1 VNPQFHDEFVA
12 LCALFY
18 SGEIS
23 EEDWALLQIH
33 MAYCDPCHERFLEY
47 QKLTSDV
54 IPAMAGAAAAE
65 LDKAPVE
72 SSSSLEAAERK
83 LMRQVDSLSDN
94 HQGVWRSQK
103 STWPLYAALIA
114 ASGLGIAFLVSL
126 HFTRTK
132 VGSTTGTAQVA
143 PLGERSVPG
152 TAAASYERV
161 QQALEHSQAEVAT
174 LQRRLIAAE
183 DGSKRADLALDR
195 AKNQVQAEQAAR
207 KQLSEE
213 KDILSQQ
220 LAAARTEM
228 ESLHNAA
235 AAVQADGTQ
244 QAIRMAALETRVREL
259 NADLEEKDTAV
270 NEKDRMLAADKDFL
284 AHDRDI
290 RDLIGARNLY
300 IADIF
305 DATESGRTAKQFGRI
320 FYTKDRSLI
329 FYGFDLDKQ
338 GGLKRDASF
347 QVWGRGSDQPA
358 VSLGLFYQDDSH
370 KRWVLRCN
378 DPKVLARLD
387 MVFVTIEPP
396 GGSTRPTGKQLLRAY
411 LQIPSNHP

>member
-23 EEDWALLQIH
+23 EEEWALLQIH
-33 MAYCDPCHERFLEY
+33 MAYCDSCQDRFLQY
-47 QKLTSDV
+47 QKVASDV

-65 LDKAPVE
+65 LDNAPEE
-72 SSSSLEAAERK
+72 SARSLEIAERK
-83 LMRQVDSLSDN
+83 LMHQVDSMSAN
-94 HQGVWRSQK
+94 QEMVPRAPK
-103 STWPLYAALIA
+103 STWRMPAALIA
-114 ASGLGIAFLVSL
+114 ACGLGIAFLASL
-126 HFTRTK
+126 HFIHTK
-132 VGSTTGTAQVA
+132 PQSTTGAAQVV
-143 PLGERSVPG
+143 PVQERPTRGS
-152 TAAASYERV
+152 AAAPDAKV
-161 QQALEHSQAEVAT
+161 QQALERSQGEVAG
-174 LQRRLIAAE
+174 LQQQLTAVQDRV
-183 DGSKRADLALDR
+183 KRTSLALDSVQ
-195 AKNQVQAEQAAR
+195 KQLQAEQAAH
-207 KQLSEE
+207 QQISEE
-213 KDILSQQ
+213 KDTLSQQ
-220 LAAARTEM
+220 LAASQTEM
-228 ESLHNAA
+228 ESLPNRAA
-235 AAVQADGTQ
+235 AGEADRTQ
-244 QAIRMAALETRVREL
+244 QAMRMASLETRVREL
-259 NADLEEKDTAV
+259 NADLEEKDIALS
-270 NEKDRMLAADKDFL
+270 EKDRMLAVDKDFL

-305 DATESGRTAKQFGRI
+305 DTAESGKTAKQFGRI

-329 FYGFDLDKQ
+329 FYGFELDKQ
-338 GGLKRDASF
+338 AGLKQDASF
-347 QVWGRGSDQPA
+347 QVWGSGSDQPA